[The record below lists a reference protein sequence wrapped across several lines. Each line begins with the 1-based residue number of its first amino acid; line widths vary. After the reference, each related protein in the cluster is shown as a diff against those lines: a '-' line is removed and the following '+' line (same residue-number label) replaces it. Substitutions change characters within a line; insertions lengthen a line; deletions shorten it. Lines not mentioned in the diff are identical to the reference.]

1 VKTSSIVLTLAAV
14 LASPI
19 AAPAAVVDSNLI
31 PDGQYVV
38 KVERIDDSHH
48 ILVLM
53 QNGIETIL
61 IGRSN
66 VDFSKLK
73 PNDTI
78 KIALVKGLVPV
89 YESQ

>member
-1 VKTSSIVLTLAAV
+1 MLTLAAV